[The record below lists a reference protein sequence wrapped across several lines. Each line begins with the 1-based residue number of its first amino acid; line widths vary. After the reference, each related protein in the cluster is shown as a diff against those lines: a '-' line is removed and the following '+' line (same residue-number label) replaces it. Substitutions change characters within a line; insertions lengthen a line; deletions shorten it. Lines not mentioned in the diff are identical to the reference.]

1 MAWPTKISGAD
12 GSVITGHHGRGRAR
26 PSSASSYASA
36 TQIKGRGGRGGD
48 STRGRG
54 TQWNRGRR
62 RGATGEWIRGRG
74 RGATG
79 ASRTEESDT
88 NKERL
93 CFICGDPNHL
103 AKDCTKR
110 FQASQERTADKAAKN
125 GEGYPSG
132 APSK

>member
-36 TQIKGRGGRGGD
+36 TQIRGRGGRGGD
-48 STRGRG
+48 SIRGRG
-54 TQWNRGRR
+54 TQWNRGR
-62 RGATGEWIRGRG
+62 G
-74 RGATG
+74 RGATK

-93 CFICGDPNHL
+93 CFVCGDPNHL
-103 AKDCTKR
+103 AKDCTRR
-110 FQASQERTADKAAKN
+110 FQSTHGRIADKAAKY
-125 GEGYPSG
+125 GEGCPSG
-132 APSK
+132 PPSR